1 VFLVVAFIDNIL
13 YGVNTVLGK
22 GCVGGG
28 ALDKQ
33 QKAIKASPT
42 ISSIL
47 LSGPYGSY
55 HIRKPVNKDSICSE
69 YIK

>member
-1 VFLVVAFIDNIL
+1 VAFIDQIL
-13 YGVNTVLGK
+13 YGVNTVPGK

-28 ALDKQ
+28 ALGKQ
-33 QKAIKASPT
+33 YKAIKASPT

-47 LSGPYGSY
+47 HSGPYGSY
-55 HIRKPVNKDSICSE
+55 HIRKPFNKESICNK

>member
-1 VFLVVAFIDNIL
+1 
-13 YGVNTVLGK
+13 VLGK

-28 ALDKQ
+28 ELDEQ
-33 QKAIKASPT
+33 YKAIKASLT

-47 LSGPYGSY
+47 HSGPYGSY
-55 HIRKPVNKDSICSE
+55 HIRKPDNKECICNE

>member
-1 VFLVVAFIDNIL
+1 
-13 YGVNTVLGK
+13 VLGK

-47 LSGPYGSY
+47 HNDPYGSY
-55 HIRKPVNKDSICSE
+55 HIRKPVNKESICIE